1 MKLSGWGRYPV
12 IDCRMKRLREREALP
27 GLLGCGGALIARGN
41 GRSYGDAA
49 LNPDLTLSMLAM
61 DRMQAFDAENGLL
74 TCESG
79 VLLADVLDTFLPRGW
94 LPPVVPGT
102 KFVTVGGM
110 AAADVHGKNHHRDGS
125 FGAHVESLTLATAD
139 GEIRTCSRAE
149 HADLFHATIGGMG
162 LTGVILSVSFRL
174 EPVETA
180 FVMAETV
187 AARDLGETMAVF
199 EASRD
204 WPYSVAWVDCLAR
217 GAKLGRSLVT
227 RGAFMTRGALPA
239 QLAREPLR
247 PARTSRLTVP
257 VDAPSVLLNR
267 ASIGLFNALYYRRG
281 RSGARPVHYET
292 FFFPLDRLGAWNR
305 LYGRRGFVQYQC
317 VLPKAESPAGIGALL
332 ERSAA
337 AGQGSFLAV
346 LKLLGPGGEGL
357 LSFPMEGYTLALDF
371 PMRPGT
377 LALLEALDEITH
389 RHGGRIYLA
398 KDARCAPERLARGY
412 PLRAAFDAVRAE
424 AAGAPPKFASTLS
437 RRLAL

>member
-12 IDCRMKRLREREALP
+12 VDCRMKRLRERDALP
-27 GLLGCGGALIARGN
+27 GLLGRGGALIARGN

-149 HADLFHATIGGMG
+149 HADLFRATIGGMG

-187 AARDLGETMAVF
+187 AARDLDETMAVF

-227 RGAFMTRGALPA
+227 RGAFMARGALPA

-247 PARTSRLTVP
+247 LARTSRLTVP

-281 RSGARPVHYET
+281 RSGVRPVHFET

-412 PLRAAFDAVRAE
+412 PRRAAFDAVRAE